1 MKLTR
6 AKSESVAGAYLKS
19 ACKWARL
26 ARGRRLIRPSADVGL
41 PIRFADGTTSRI
53 FRETRL
59 TGPVPDDPVILV
71 IRFRLAFLGDV
82 PVLHAGFRRESLI
95 HTPLF
100 AGFPGF
106 SSKLWLEDRDT
117 RIYRGLYEW
126 NGERSASSYA
136 RCMVGLL
143 EPFSNRGTCDFHVVP
158 GLGRY
163 EFLRGLPPAAGT
175 TTAWWRVVST
185 GADISP

>member
-1 MKLTR
+1 V
-6 AKSESVAGAYLKS
+6 SEAYLMS
-19 ACKWARL
+19 ARSWARL
-26 ARGRRLIRPSADVGL
+26 ARDRRLVRPRTDVGM
-41 PIRFADGTTSRI
+41 PIRFADGTRSRV

-71 IRFRLAFLGDV
+71 IRFRLAFLDDV
-82 PVLHAGFRRESLI
+82 AILHAGFRRECLI

-106 SSKLWLEDRDT
+106 YSKLWLEDRDT

-126 NGERSASSYA
+126 NGEASAWSYA

-143 EPFSNRGTCDFHVVP
+143 QPFSNGGTCDFHVVP
-158 GLGRY
+158 GLRRD
-163 EFLRGLPPAAGT
+163 EFLRNLPPAGT
-175 TTAWWRVVST
+175 TTAWWQVASA
-185 GADISP
+185 GAESIA